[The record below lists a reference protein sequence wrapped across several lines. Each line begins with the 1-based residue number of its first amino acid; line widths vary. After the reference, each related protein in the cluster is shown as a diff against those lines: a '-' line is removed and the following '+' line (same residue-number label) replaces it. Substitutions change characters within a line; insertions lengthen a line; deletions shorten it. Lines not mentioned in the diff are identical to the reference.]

1 MVKEWG
7 TFAFQVASLMF
18 VLFVIAFF
26 TTVRWWSD
34 ILGRTMAGV
43 VGSAAA
49 IMGVSLCYTIGIPIP
64 GILWVRAVLYS
75 AFALTMSA
83 AVVVFFWSQFIA
95 PRVRDHYHNAS
106 AKHQRAAEADRSG
119 S

>member
-7 TFAFQVASLMF
+7 TIAFQVASLAF
-18 VLFVIAFF
+18 VLFVVGFF
-26 TTVRWWSD
+26 TTVKWWTD
-34 ILGRTMAGV
+34 ALGRSIAGV
-43 VGSAAA
+43 VGSTAA

-64 GILWVRAVLYS
+64 GILWVRALLYS

-83 AVVVFFWSQFIA
+83 AMIVFFWSQFIA
-95 PRVRDHYHNAS
+95 PRVRDRRRHTS